1 MPNVLPYTDYE
12 LKAVIHDNRYDVMYS
27 YEEAKELAEEIQREF
42 KTWLFQRFKL
52 RPDFRF
58 EGEGDE
64 VVRVPE
70 ISVTVVKQGW
80 A

>member
-12 LKAVIHDNRYDVMYS
+12 LNAVIHDDRYDGIYS
-27 YEEAKELAEEIQREF
+27 KEDAQRIAEEIQTEF

-52 RPDFRF
+52 RTRYRF
-58 EGEGDE
+58 EGEGDD

-70 ISVTVVKQGW
+70 ISVTVTKQGW
-80 A
+80 E